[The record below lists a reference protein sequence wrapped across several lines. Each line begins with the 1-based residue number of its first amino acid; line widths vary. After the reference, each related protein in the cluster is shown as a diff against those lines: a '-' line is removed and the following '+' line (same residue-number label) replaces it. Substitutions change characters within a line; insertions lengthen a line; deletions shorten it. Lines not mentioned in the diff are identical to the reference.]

1 MDKPQ
6 ITFLGNPVT
15 LVGDQLHV
23 GDKAPSFSVLDNN
36 LQPVSLSQYAGKNI
50 IISVFPSV
58 DTPVCALSCFCGADH
73 TATVHV
79 SSAYRALDFGLK
91 YGFVIK
97 ELRLLARGVVVID
110 REGTIRHIEYVSEV
124 SHEPDY
130 EAALK
135 VVSALE

>member
-6 ITFLGNPVT
+6 ITFLGNPIT

-58 DTPVCALSCFCGADH
+58 DTPVCALQNIRFNKEASRLKSDVEILSLSVDLPFAQSRFC
-73 TATVHV
+73 
-79 SSAYRALDFGLK
+79 SAQ
-91 YGFVIK
+91 
-97 ELRLLARGVVVID
+97 
-110 REGTIRHIEYVSEV
+110 H
-124 SHEPDY
+124 
-130 EAALK
+130 
-135 VVSALE
+135 LENVNVY